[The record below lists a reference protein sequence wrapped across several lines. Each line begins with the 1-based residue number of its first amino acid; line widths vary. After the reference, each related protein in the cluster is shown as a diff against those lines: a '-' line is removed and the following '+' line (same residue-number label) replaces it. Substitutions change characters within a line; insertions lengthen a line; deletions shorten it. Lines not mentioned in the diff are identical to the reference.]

1 VIAGLLLLTP
11 GTLLCE
17 NVVRSD
23 PETEGEKRL
32 LNWDLHKT
40 FDLSQNGPMSRGKS
54 PTRSF
59 STQPFAAKNFSGR
72 QFQTSAFTSPEFL
85 VQEGKTKPKGFT
97 TKPAGSTDAPGSNKT
112 FSAGKP
118 PVSPPKATA
127 SEVGSPYG
135 SGQSFREAN
144 RLFQGPEA
152 ARKEQ
157 KFSPEN
163 APKGGVIEGR
173 RLSVEE
179 VKEILNKSK

>member
-1 VIAGLLLLTP
+1 M
-11 GTLLCE
+11 
-17 NVVRSD
+17 RSD

-40 FDLSQNGPMSRGKS
+40 FDFSQKGPLSRGKA
-54 PTRSF
+54 PTWSF
-59 STQPFAAKNFSGR
+59 GTRLFGAKNFAAKP
-72 QFQTSAFTSPEFL
+72 FQTDAFASPEFL
-85 VQEGKTKPKGFT
+85 VQESKTKPKGFT
-97 TKPAGSTDAPGSNKT
+97 TKPAGSSDAPGSNKT
-112 FSAGKP
+112 FSSEKL
-118 PVSPPKATA
+118 PVSPPKAIP
-127 SEVGSPYG
+127 SDVGSPYG
-135 SGQSFREAN
+135 SGQPFREAT
-144 RLFQGPEA
+144 RPFQGPEA